1 MNAEEYIRMLKT
13 YMAFRNPNL
22 GDGGSILSLL
32 YEAYSNANRMDDAQ
46 IKTDSY
52 ELYRLMNGMPLREMD
67 WISIPSA
74 PSVETMNTPGLC
86 TGYRSAFG

>member
-67 WISIPSA
+67 WISIPSV